1 MEKIQP
7 EELKTILENDLYFL
21 AKDILGYEQL
31 EDETHVEVCQF
42 LEKLTPRKALLLPRG
57 TFKTTIG
64 TIARP
69 IQKILQNPNIRILI
83 FSETYK
89 QSKKFLSEIKQ
100 QLQSN
105 EKLIALYG
113 QFQMDPGWREEGI
126 VVRQRTRV
134 SKEDTIMTGGV
145 DVVNVGFHYDLIVI
159 DDPHSQN
166 NISTKDQIDK
176 VKNTYKLL
184 LPMLEPGGEICFIG
198 TRWHFYDL
206 ASMLIEGGDYDLM
219 LRAAETIR
227 TDGTIKLFFPQR
239 LSKEYLTQQ
248 KKELG
253 SYIYNCQY
261 QNNPIDDEDADF
273 KRAWFKYYKEEE
285 LHRKLLHTFIT
296 IDPGGKEE
304 DNDFTGVIIN
314 SVDQEKNWYLRKTM
328 KLRISAPELIKK
340 MFEWNMIW
348 HPIKFGIEKEKYSL
362 TIKPFLDEAMFE
374 RNEFLPIELLSPK
387 VSNKEMRIRGLSP
400 RYEAGRI
407 YHNQDDPD
415 VIDLEDELL
424 RFPKAKNDD
433 LSDSESMQ
441 LDIAKTPQA
450 EATPDYTQKKIIVKK
465 FYPDLG
471 H

>member
-1 MEKIQP
+1 MQP
-7 EELKTILENDLYFL
+7 DELKQIIENDLYFL
-21 AKDILGYEQL
+21 AKNILGYEQL
-31 EDETHVEVCQF
+31 EEETHVKVCQF
-42 LEKLTPRKALLLPRG
+42 LEKNTSRKLLLLPRG

-89 QSKKFLSEIKQ
+89 QSKKFLGEIKQ
-100 QLQSN
+100 QLETN
-105 EKLIALYG
+105 EKLIGLYG
-113 QFQMDPGWREEGI
+113 TFRTDIGWREESI

-145 DVVNVGFHYDLIVI
+145 DVVNVGFHYDLII
-159 DDPHSQN
+159 LDDPHSQD

-176 VKNTYKLL
+176 VKTAYKLL

-206 ASMLIEGGDYDLM
+206 ASMLLESGGYDIL
-219 LRAAETIR
+219 LRAAETPR

-239 LSKEYLTQQ
+239 LTRAYLDQQ
-248 KKELG
+248 KKDLG

-261 QNNPIDDEDADF
+261 QNNPIDDEHADF
-273 KRAWFKYYKEEE
+273 KRVWFKYYKEEE
-285 LHRKLLHTFIT
+285 LKRLLLHTFIT
-296 IDPGGKEE
+296 IDPGGKEI
-304 DNDFTGVIIN
+304 DNDYTGVVIN
-314 SVDQEKNWYLRKTM
+314 SVDLEKNWHLRKTM
-328 KLRISAPELIKK
+328 KLRISPPDLIKK
-340 MFEWNMIW
+340 LFEWNMAW
-348 HPIKFGIEKEKYSL
+348 RPIKFGIEKEKYSL
-362 TIKPFLDEAMFE
+362 TIKPFLDEEMFE
-374 RNEFLPIELLSPK
+374 RNEFLPIELLTPK

-407 YHNQDDPD
+407 YHNQDDPE

-433 LSDSESMQ
+433 LSDALSMQ

-450 EATPDYTQKKIIVKK
+450 EAIPDYTQKRSQVKK
-465 FYPDLG
+465 YYPPLG